1 MHAFA
6 RLGSLA
12 MYSNSHYFNLKIYL
26 SYPMAVFVALTHRGR
41 VTHVCVG
48 NLTIIGSDNGLS
60 PGRRRAITWT
70 NVGILLIGPLGT
82 NFSEMLI
89 EIHTFS
95 FKKIH
100 WKMAAILSRPQCVNS
115 LRQNDT
121 NIITIIGS
129 GNGLPPF
136 RHQVIIWTN
145 ISMSKTISFQSQC
158 VNGSCCYFW
167 NGAVM
172 YLWV

>member
-1 MHAFA
+1 MGLDLGWKSTPAFIDDVPVIYCLYWEGGENIV
-6 RLGSLA
+6 RGVKISSRYFHPGVRIWGGENIVSHRNWTPKNKLQWNVNR
-12 MYSNSHYFNLKIYL
+12 NSYIFIQENPLE
-26 SYPMAVFVALTHRGR
+26 
-41 VTHVCVG
+41 
-48 NLTIIGSDNGLS
+48 
-60 PGRRRAITWT
+60 
-70 NVGILLIGPLGT
+70 NVV
-82 NFSEMLI
+82 
-89 EIHTFS
+89 
-95 FKKIH
+95 

-115 LRQNDT
+115 SRQNDT

-129 GNGLPPF
+129 GIGLSPF

-145 ISMSKTISFQSQC
+145 ISMSKTISFQPQY